1 MATERGSSTELGVEA
16 KATARE
22 WIEVHLGELLE
33 WHTHIWELAEPAWR
47 EYDSQA
53 WYVRTLQEEGFAVED
68 GSAGMPTAFSAR
80 WTNPAAAGSEADA
93 AGNADDA
100 GGGGHLGAGPTLLTY
115 AEYDAV
121 PGNSQAA
128 TTSETPREGLSR
140 FAPGHT
146 DPHSALGISTLAGL
160 LATKHAMEVHG
171 IAGTLLY
178 TGEPA
183 EKMHGS
189 KVVHGLRGYYDDAD
203 AIVSFHPFYML
214 PLCNTARWDTQ
225 CGAYYSKVY
234 SFVCDEPETWQL
246 SSADPHSP
254 IPASHSAARAPGPNL
269 SLTQMYSASRSM
281 LDAMLPAT
289 GGWSFSDAIL
299 TDGQAT
305 ADNLPQRVARIQFSW
320 RTPDIEKAE
329 HILAVLDRNA
339 SAAAVMGHCTLE
351 ERWVARSRPGRTN
364 HALASLL
371 YANLTEV
378 GAPSYGPSAVAVAQE
393 VQRSLGVPV
402 STQPFLAETERLI
415 EPQEAERL
423 LREHMPAWQTNWTS
437 DDYVEMSHYAPLV
450 RFYVSR
456 PALAAEPDQPPY
468 PGWVMNA
475 LGGIPETIEPTITTA
490 GATIAC
496 TFVDLLT
503 RPDVLAEARA
513 EFDARVA
520 ADPMPALLP
529 ADFEAPVD
537 LPWPDYRVER
547 KSGERRW

>member
-1 MATERGSSTELGVEA
+1 MNA
-16 KATARE
+16 KATAQD
-22 WIEVHLGELLE
+22 WIDEHLAELLD

-53 WYVRTLQEEGFAVED
+53 WYVQRLREEGFEVED
-68 GSAGMPTAFSAR
+68 GSGGMPTAFSAR
-80 WTNPAAAGSEADA
+80 WFNGS
-93 AGNADDA
+93 
-100 GGGGHLGAGPTLLTY
+100 GPTLLTY

-128 TTSETPREGLSR
+128 TAREEPRDDLSR

-160 LATKHAMEVHG
+160 LATKHAMTAHG
-171 IAGTLLY
+171 ITGTLLY

-234 SFVCDEPETWQL
+234 SFVCDAPETWQL
-246 SSADPHSP
+246 SSSDPHSP
-254 IPASHSAARAPGPNL
+254 IPASHSAARAPGANL
-269 SLTQMYSASRSM
+269 SLMQMLTSSRSM
-281 LDAMLPAT
+281 LDAMLPAA

-320 RTPDIEKAE
+320 RTPDLEMAE
-329 HILAVLDRNA
+329 HILAILDRNA
-339 SAAAVMGHCTLE
+339 QAAAMMGHCDVE
-351 ERWVARSRPGRTN
+351 DRWVARSRPGRTN
-364 HALASLL
+364 HVLAQALYDNLAEVGPPTYGSEAVALAQVVQQELGI
-371 YANLTEV
+371 EV
-378 GAPSYGPSAVAVAQE
+378 NE
-393 VQRSLGVPV
+393 
-402 STQPFLAETERLI
+402 TPFLAETEHLI

-423 LREHMPAWQTNWTS
+423 LREQMPAWQRNWTS

-456 PALAAEPDQPPY
+456 PSLAPAPSAGPY
-468 PGWVMNA
+468 PAWVMNA
-475 LGGIPETIEPTITTA
+475 LGGMRETIAPTILTA
-490 GATIAC
+490 GKTVSG
-496 TFVDLLT
+496 TFLDLLT
-503 RPDVLAEARA
+503 KPDVLAEATSEFESRA
-513 EFDARVA
+513 V

-529 ADFEAPVD
+529 TDFEPPIN
-537 LPWPDYRVER
+537 LPWPDYRVDR
-547 KSGERRW
+547 GNGRRWW

>member
-1 MATERGSSTELGVEA
+1 MTMQLTDAA
-16 KATARE
+16 KATAQA
-22 WIEVHLGELLE
+22 WIDEHLTQLTE

-47 EYDSQA
+47 EYRSQR
-53 WYVRTLQEEGFAVED
+53 WYVERLRDEGFEVED

-80 WTNPAAAGSEADA
+80 WSNGPADGSA
-93 AGNADDA
+93 
-100 GGGGHLGAGPTLLTY
+100 PTLLTY

-128 TTSETPREGLSR
+128 TTSESPREGLSR

-146 DPHSALGISTLAGL
+146 DPHSVLGISTLAGV
-160 LATKHAMEVHG
+160 LATKHAMQEHG
-171 IAGTLLY
+171 IAGTLHY

-234 SFVCDEPETWQL
+234 SFVCDHPETWQV
-246 SSADPHSP
+246 SSADPNSP
-254 IPASHSAARAPGPNL
+254 IPASHSAARAPGANV
-269 SLTQMYSASRSM
+269 SLMQMYTASRTM
-281 LDAMLPAT
+281 LDSMLPAT

-320 RTPDIEKAE
+320 RTPDIEMAE

-339 SAAAVMGHCTLE
+339 QAASMMGHCELE

-364 HALASLL
+364 HVMAEVL
-371 YANLTEV
+371 YGNLEQV
-378 GAPSYGPSAVAVAQE
+378 GAPSYDHSAIEVAQE
-393 VQRSLGVPV
+393 IQRSLGMEP
-402 STQPFLAETERLI
+402 SAKPFLAETEQLI
-415 EPQEAERL
+415 TPQEAERG
-423 LREHMPAWQTNWTS
+423 LREHMPAWQRNWTS

-456 PALAAEPDQPPY
+456 PALQPVEGAGPY
-468 PGWVMNA
+468 PAWVMNA
-475 LGGIPETIEPTITTA
+475 LGGIP
-490 GATIAC
+490 ATIAPTIVTAGKTVAG
-496 TFVDLLT
+496 TFLDLLT
-503 RPDVLAEARA
+503 RPELLAAAKA
-513 EFDARVA
+513 EFDERVA
-520 ADPMPALLP
+520 AEPMPALLP
-529 ADFEAPVD
+529 ADFEAPIE
-537 LPWPDYRVER
+537 LPWPDYA
-547 KSGERRW
+547 GGDDNRRW